1 MKYEEETQWL
11 EDESNQFFRHVRRFD
26 SELVAYCA
34 SASIYDS
41 LSYCDDV
48 LWTQRSQTDAWEHL
62 PLWESIS
69 WGVLYAKVWNRTN
82 STLYNQG
89 LEEMDRGWWD
99 GSAVRSADCSSKG
112 PEFTSQQPHGGSQP
126 SVMKSDAL
134 FWSVWRQLQCTYI

>member
-48 LWTQRSQTDAWEHL
+48 L
-62 PLWESIS
+62 
-69 WGVLYAKVWNRTN
+69 
-82 STLYNQG
+82 
-89 LEEMDRGWWD
+89 
-99 GSAVRSADCSSKG
+99 
-112 PEFTSQQPHGGSQP
+112 
-126 SVMKSDAL
+126 
-134 FWSVWRQLQCTYI
+134 